1 MFDSSVERTVIL
13 TAIALWFAHGWY
25 LNERLKS
32 VHAKL
37 DFVLDQFN
45 GLRKYLYE
53 IDPQFDDERESR
65 DRSEKHMSAPDNND
79 VFAGMNDMEL
89 IREKEKAGKRT
100 LDTLFVSPL

>member
-1 MFDSSVERTVIL
+1 MFDSSVERTVVL
-13 TAIALWFAHGWY
+13 TAIALWFAYGWY

-37 DFVLDQFN
+37 DSVLDQFN

-53 IDPQFDDERESR
+53 IDPQFDDQRES
-65 DRSEKHMSAPDNND
+65 SERCEEHMSAPDSND
-79 VFAGMNDMEL
+79 MFSGMNDMEL

-100 LDTLFVSPL
+100 LNTPFVSPL

>member
-25 LNERLKS
+25 LNERLKL

-37 DFVLDQFN
+37 DSVLVQFN
-45 GLRKYLYE
+45 GLREYLYE
-53 IDPQFDDERESR
+53 IDPQFDDERESS
-65 DRSEKHMSAPDNND
+65 DRFKEHMSAPDSND
-79 VFAGMNDMEL
+79 MFAGMNDMEL

-100 LDTLFVSPL
+100 LNTPFVLPL